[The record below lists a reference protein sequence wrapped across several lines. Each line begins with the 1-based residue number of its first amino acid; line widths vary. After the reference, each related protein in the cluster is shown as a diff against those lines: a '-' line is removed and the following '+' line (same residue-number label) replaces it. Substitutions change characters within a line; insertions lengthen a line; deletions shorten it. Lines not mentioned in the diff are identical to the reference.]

1 MTAAA
6 FSTQR
11 LIGLRLL
18 AGRAPATYWPSLV
31 LPLLAVL
38 VLLLC
43 WKPAGASEFP
53 ERECCDDLI
62 LLPPAVDAGPDIR
75 KTVPLGGNGGVGGT
89 TSSSFSTEVP
99 PHSSSEH
106 PDTSNFLYPEF
117 IPELSLDLGYPLP
130 PPPLHPHH
138 QHPHPGAPDGS
149 NYVPTTT
156 GTGLHQGQP
165 ASAILNCLL
174 AHQLCAEDPSCKSI
188 ETVIQ
193 HICGPETVA
202 CSTTTVTKCQAGLR
216 TLQAFPVFH
225 PTCLCREPSVDPD
238 CNAFRD
244 SLFDHP
250 CMVATQKERDLYPI
264 HALPTCT
271 HALDVCQK
279 DLSCTRLYNDFREH
293 CKLRS
298 GVCRDKETCYNAW
311 RGLRMTPLF
320 GCFCPGNDQ
329 KKCERIYSFIYNNT
343 CVGYP
348 TPSGHVIRNR
358 SESSVT
364 ATPLSDSTTTSRVY
378 ASRRMRRYLV
388 RYLPHHLTPP
398 PAITTTT
405 THLHNQS
412 APQSSSS
419 SPSSTSSVDDED
431 DNELAL
437 DTTTSTTNSLITTTD
452 PPSLLPTSTD
462 VISTSTPP
470 ITTTT
475 HEHHLVGTTSTT
487 TSTTVTPVPTAHHL
501 LLRETTSSL
510 DRADDVAASWHDSLN
525 RQRET
530 DGRQIES
537 RLMDSVHHHHHHGT
551 AAEAGSIDVARFSHF
566 LQSALTRTRIG
577 YHSSSSSVSS
587 IHAASAAAAASGSV
601 AAGAIGNGSAS
612 YYSTSSSSSFNTSV
626 TSSNHTG
633 GDEVMD
639 GGAGRV
645 VSIYQSTCHRA
656 LTHCQSDLQCR
667 KHLDPF
673 LRYCNGGGG
682 VSGMAGGAD
691 TCHRDLCMQALQGFY
706 KDAPLQWS
714 LEVAFCVC
722 KKSQSRNDECLVA
735 QERLHPDCARR
746 PERYHLPPPPLP
758 PASSGGGG
766 GATAMGG
773 SMASSSPALGTN
785 EASPP
790 HHTPACHHLA
800 EECKAH
806 PDCKPRLEF
815 YVQACAVDIVTKG
828 CAGPPSICRRAV
840 LDILGT
846 DLRTTCTCRTAQH
859 LGDMAAMYD
868 CTEWQ
873 RLLWLNPCV
882 VEAQRDFHKIQ
893 GNLKVVTVPTPT
905 LAPSTAGVDGSS
917 ATVRGR
923 QTSSVEDDPLHHL
936 FTIVPRR
943 TLRPQETQQSPGEG
957 GGQRFPMTSS
967 TDVTSGSSSTVTW
980 TTLTG
985 TRFSTGSSTASGGP
999 TTTEMITRPTIP
1011 AKYCTLERSNERV
1024 VHFPEGT
1031 IKRLYDDDD
1040 PDCSELCRCGAGQ
1053 VVTCSISDCADR
1065 IPCQTS
1071 SAVYAH
1077 AATAFQAY
1085 RGECLCF
1092 SGTLVCAR
1100 PDPGQY
1106 SLPLGVFLFVGYSRA
1121 DEKAIYQFTHTNVS
1135 RSLVTGLDRLMY
1147 ISLPEMAENECRMSI
1162 HDDKLEE
1169 NLIFQIRLSS
1179 LDEQR
1184 VNNSVTLEMLTHEK
1198 SQCLPV
1204 ANRLRHMISKRLP
1217 DIREDEALSIIKVAD
1232 TATVL
1237 PEPRR
1242 SASANRHQM
1251 CWTILAA
1258 VWSSSLILTNR
1269 FYS

>member
-1 MTAAA
+1 MMATVP
-6 FSTQR
+6 F
-11 LIGLRLL
+11 IGVVVVFMSSLCLL
-18 AGRAPATYWPSLV
+18 
-31 LPLLAVL
+31 
-38 VLLLC
+38 
-43 WKPAGASEFP
+43 AGASEFP
-53 ERECCDDLI
+53 ERECCD
-62 LLPPAVDAGPDIR
+62 LPPHPDAGLDVRLQPAS
-75 KTVPLGGNGGVGGT
+75 TGPPSLSSLT
-89 TSSSFSTEVP
+89 TEMP
-99 PHSSSEH
+99 PHSPEH
-106 PDTSNFLYPEF
+106 PDTSNFLFPEF

-130 PPPLHPHH
+130 PPPLHPPHH
-138 QHPHPGAPDGS
+138 QHPQEGG

-156 GTGLHQGQP
+156 GTGLHHGQP

-298 GVCRDKETCYNAW
+298 GLCRDKETCYNAW

-343 CVGYP
+343 CVDP
-348 TPSGHVIRNR
+348 HVQTKHVSKTPFVF
-358 SESSVT
+358 VK
-364 ATPLSDSTTTSRVY
+364 PLNAIALPVLG
-378 ASRRMRRYLV
+378 RRRRYLV
-388 RYLPHHLTPP
+388 RYVPHHLTPP
-398 PAITTTT
+398 T
-405 THLHNQS
+405 
-412 APQSSSS
+412 SSS
-419 SPSSTSSVDDED
+419 TSVDDEH
-431 DNELAL
+431 NELAL
-437 DTTTSTTNSLITTTD
+437 DTTNTLPTTTTITTTTTTA
-452 PPSLLPTSTD
+452 LPYSD
-462 VISTSTPP
+462 VISTSTNPE
-470 ITTTT
+470 
-475 HEHHLVGTTSTT
+475 HEHIGTSP
-487 TSTTVTPVPTAHHL
+487 TPVRLVDEPSASP
-501 LLRETTSSL
+501 RVAVGSWQET
-510 DRADDVAASWHDSLN
+510 LN

-530 DGRQIES
+530 DARQIES
-537 RLMDSVHHHHHHGT
+537 RLMDSVHHQHHHGA

-566 LQSALTRTRIG
+566 LESALTRTRIG
-577 YHSSSSSVSS
+577 YHSSTSSVSS
-587 IHAASAAAAASGSV
+587 IHAASAAGNV
-601 AAGAIGNGSAS
+601 AANNSS
-612 YYSTSSSSSFNTSV
+612 YYTT
-626 TSSNHTG
+626 TSSNTSAVNGSPFNHTG
-633 GDEVMD
+633 ADEIAD

-645 VSIYQSTCHRA
+645 VSIYQSTCHKA
-656 LTHCQSDLQCR
+656 LSNCQSDLQCR
-667 KHLDPF
+667 KHLEPF
-673 LRYCNGGGG
+673 LRYCNGAASA
-682 VSGMAGGAD
+682 SGLAASAD

-722 KKSQSRNDECLVA
+722 KKTQSRNDECLVA

-746 PERYHLPPPPLP
+746 PERYHSP
-758 PASSGGGG
+758 PATGPSSTG
-766 GATAMGG
+766 MG
-773 SMASSSPALGTN
+773 SMASSSPAMGNN
-785 EASPP
+785 EANNSP

-815 YVQACAVDIVTKG
+815 YVQACAVDVVTKG

-846 DLRTTCTCRTAQH
+846 DLRTTCTCRTAQQM
-859 LGDMAAMYD
+859 GDMAAMYD

-893 GNLKVVTVPTPT
+893 GNLKVVTMPTPT
-905 LAPSTAGVDGSS
+905 TAPISSNGSS
-917 ATVRGR
+917 FTVGGR
-923 QTSSVEDDPLHHL
+923 QTSSADDDPRHHL
-936 FTIVPRR
+936 FTVVVPRK
-943 TLRPQETQQSPGEG
+943 TYRPQETNASDG
-957 GGQRFPMTSS
+957 RVS
-967 TDVTSGSSSTVTW
+967 VTSDSTSTSVTW
-980 TTLTG
+980 STTSTA
-985 TRFSTGSSTASGGP
+985 TRFTTASDP
-999 TTTEMITRPTIP
+999 STTDMITRPTIP
-1011 AKYCTLERSNERV
+1011 AKYCTLERPNKRV
-1024 VHFPEGT
+1024 VHFAEGT
-1031 IKRLYDDDD
+1031 SKRLYHDDD

-1053 VVTCSISDCADR
+1053 VVTCSIADCAQR
-1065 IPCQTS
+1065 KPCQTS
-1071 SAVYAH
+1071 AAVYAH

-1106 SLPLGVFLFVGYSRA
+1106 SLPLGVFLFIGYSQA
-1121 DEKAIYQFTHTNVS
+1121 DEKAIYQFTHVNVS
-1135 RSLVTGLDRLMY
+1135 RSLLTGLHRHMY
-1147 ISLPEMAENECRMSI
+1147 FTPPEQAENECRMSI
-1162 HDDKLEE
+1162 HDQMEE
-1169 NLIFQIRLSS
+1169 NLIFQIRLPS
-1179 LDEQR
+1179 LDDQR

-1198 SQCLPV
+1198 AQCLPV
-1204 ANRLRHMISKRLP
+1204 ANRLRHMINKRSP
-1217 DIREDEALSIIKVAD
+1217 DIREDEALSVIKVAD
-1232 TATVL
+1232 TASVL

-1242 SASANRHQM
+1242 SSADRQLQQL
-1251 CWTILAA
+1251 WTITAA
-1258 VWSSSLILTNR
+1258 LWSSFIVTHR
-1269 FYS
+1269 YYR

>member
-1 MTAAA
+1 MRHPT
-6 FSTQR
+6 
-11 LIGLRLL
+11 
-18 AGRAPATYWPSLV
+18 GRPTILV
-31 LPLLAVL
+31 LCVA
-38 VLLLC
+38 
-43 WKPAGASEFP
+43 AIF
-53 ERECCDDLI
+53 
-62 LLPPAVDAGPDIR
+62 
-75 KTVPLGGNGGVGGT
+75 
-89 TSSSFSTEVP
+89 
-99 PHSSSEH
+99 
-106 PDTSNFLYPEF
+106 
-117 IPELSLDLGYPLP
+117 
-130 PPPLHPHH
+130 
-138 QHPHPGAPDGS
+138 
-149 NYVPTTT
+149 
-156 GTGLHQGQP
+156 GLHQGRP
-165 ASAILNCLL
+165 ANAILNCLL

-298 GVCRDKETCYNAW
+298 GVCRDKETCFNAW

-343 CVGYP
+343 CVG
-348 TPSGHVIRNR
+348 SW
-358 SESSVT
+358 
-364 ATPLSDSTTTSRVY
+364 
-378 ASRRMRRYLV
+378 
-388 RYLPHHLTPP
+388 
-398 PAITTTT
+398 
-405 THLHNQS
+405 Q
-412 APQSSSS
+412 
-419 SPSSTSSVDDED
+419 
-431 DNELAL
+431 
-437 DTTTSTTNSLITTTD
+437 
-452 PPSLLPTSTD
+452 
-462 VISTSTPP
+462 
-470 ITTTT
+470 
-475 HEHHLVGTTSTT
+475 
-487 TSTTVTPVPTAHHL
+487 
-501 LLRETTSSL
+501 ET
-510 DRADDVAASWHDSLN
+510 LN

-530 DGRQIES
+530 DARQIET
-537 RLMDSVHHHHHHGT
+537 RLMDSVHHQHHHGA

-566 LQSALTRTRIG
+566 LESALTRTRIG

-587 IHAASAAAAASGSV
+587 IHAASAAAAGYVAGSH
-601 AAGAIGNGSAS
+601 NSS
-612 YYSTSSSSSFNTSV
+612 YYTTTSSNTSAVNGSSFN
-626 TSSNHTG
+626 HTG
-633 GDEVMD
+633 ADEIAD
-639 GGAGRV
+639 GGVGRV
-645 VSIYQSTCHRA
+645 VSIYQSTCHKA
-656 LTHCQSDLQCR
+656 LSNCQSDLQCR

-673 LRYCNGGGG
+673 LRYCNGAAS
-682 VSGMAGGAD
+682 SGLAGSAD

-746 PERYHLPPPPLP
+746 PERYHSP
-758 PASSGGGG
+758 PATGPSSTG
-766 GATAMGG
+766 MG
-773 SMASSSPALGTN
+773 SMAASSPAIGNN
-785 EASPP
+785 EANHSP

-905 LAPSTAGVDGSS
+905 TAPTSSNGSS
-917 ATVRGR
+917 FTVGGR
-923 QTSSVEDDPLHHL
+923 QTSSADDDPRHHL
-936 FTIVPRR
+936 FTVVVPRK
-943 TLRPQETQQSPGEG
+943 TYRPQETNASDGRIPVTSDT
-957 GGQRFPMTSS
+957 TSS
-967 TDVTSGSSSTVTW
+967 TNTVTW
-980 TTLTG
+980 STTSTA
-985 TRFSTGSSTASGGP
+985 TRFSTASDPST
-999 TTTEMITRPTIP
+999 TDMITRPTVP
-1011 AKYCTLERSNERV
+1011 AKYCTLERPNKRV
-1024 VHFPEGT
+1024 VHFAEGT
-1031 IKRLYDDDD
+1031 SKRLYHDDD

-1053 VVTCSISDCADR
+1053 VVTCSISDCAQR
-1065 IPCQTS
+1065 KPCQTS
-1071 SAVYAH
+1071 AAVYAH

-1106 SLPLGVFLFVGYSRA
+1106 SLPLGVFLFIGYSQT
-1121 DEKAIYQFTHTNVS
+1121 DEKAIYQFTHINVS
-1135 RSLVTGLDRLMY
+1135 RSLLTGLHRLMY
-1147 ISLPEMAENECRMSI
+1147 FTPPEQAENECRMSI
-1162 HDDKLEE
+1162 HDQMEE
-1169 NLIFQIRLSS
+1169 NLIFQIRLPS
-1179 LDEQR
+1179 LDDQR

-1198 SQCLPV
+1198 AQCLPV
-1204 ANRLRHMISKRLP
+1204 ANRLRHMINKRSP
-1217 DIREDEALSIIKVAD
+1217 DIREDEALSVVKVAD
-1232 TATVL
+1232 TASVL

-1242 SASANRHQM
+1242 SSAGRELQQL
-1251 CWTILAA
+1251 WTIAAA
-1258 VWSSSLILTNR
+1258 VWSSFIVTNR
-1269 FYS
+1269 CYR

>member
-343 CVGYP
+343 CV
-348 TPSGHVIRNR
+348 
-358 SESSVT
+358 
-364 ATPLSDSTTTSRVY
+364 
-378 ASRRMRRYLV
+378 
-388 RYLPHHLTPP
+388 
-398 PAITTTT
+398 
-405 THLHNQS
+405 
-412 APQSSSS
+412 
-419 SPSSTSSVDDED
+419 
-431 DNELAL
+431 
-437 DTTTSTTNSLITTTD
+437 
-452 PPSLLPTSTD
+452 
-462 VISTSTPP
+462 
-470 ITTTT
+470 
-475 HEHHLVGTTSTT
+475 
-487 TSTTVTPVPTAHHL
+487 
-501 LLRETTSSL
+501 
-510 DRADDVAASWHDSLN
+510 ASWHDSLN

>member
-1 MTAAA
+1 M
-6 FSTQR
+6 FPR
-11 LIGLRLL
+11 R
-18 AGRAPATYWPSLV
+18 RAQVCIKA
-31 LPLLAVL
+31 
-38 VLLLC
+38 
-43 WKPAGASEFP
+43 
-53 ERECCDDLI
+53 
-62 LLPPAVDAGPDIR
+62 
-75 KTVPLGGNGGVGGT
+75 
-89 TSSSFSTEVP
+89 
-99 PHSSSEH
+99 
-106 PDTSNFLYPEF
+106 
-117 IPELSLDLGYPLP
+117 
-130 PPPLHPHH
+130 
-138 QHPHPGAPDGS
+138 
-149 NYVPTTT
+149 
-156 GTGLHQGQP
+156 GQP
-165 ASAILNCLL
+165 MPYSTVCWPIK
-174 AHQLCAEDPSCKSI
+174 LCAEDPSCKSI

-298 GVCRDKETCYNAW
+298 GVCRDKETCFNAW

-343 CVGYP
+343 CVG
-348 TPSGHVIRNR
+348 SW
-358 SESSVT
+358 
-364 ATPLSDSTTTSRVY
+364 
-378 ASRRMRRYLV
+378 
-388 RYLPHHLTPP
+388 
-398 PAITTTT
+398 
-405 THLHNQS
+405 Q
-412 APQSSSS
+412 
-419 SPSSTSSVDDED
+419 
-431 DNELAL
+431 
-437 DTTTSTTNSLITTTD
+437 
-452 PPSLLPTSTD
+452 
-462 VISTSTPP
+462 
-470 ITTTT
+470 
-475 HEHHLVGTTSTT
+475 
-487 TSTTVTPVPTAHHL
+487 
-501 LLRETTSSL
+501 ET
-510 DRADDVAASWHDSLN
+510 LN

-530 DGRQIES
+530 DARQIET
-537 RLMDSVHHHHHHGT
+537 RLMDSVHHQHHHGA

-566 LQSALTRTRIG
+566 LESALTRTRIG

-587 IHAASAAAAASGSV
+587 IHAASAAAAGYVAGSH
-601 AAGAIGNGSAS
+601 NSS
-612 YYSTSSSSSFNTSV
+612 YYTTTSSNTSAVNGSSFN
-626 TSSNHTG
+626 HTG
-633 GDEVMD
+633 ADEIAD
-639 GGAGRV
+639 GGVGRV
-645 VSIYQSTCHRA
+645 VSIYQSTCHKA
-656 LTHCQSDLQCR
+656 LSNCQSDLQCR

-673 LRYCNGGGG
+673 LRYCNGAAS
-682 VSGMAGGAD
+682 SGLAGSAD

-746 PERYHLPPPPLP
+746 PERYHSP
-758 PASSGGGG
+758 PATGPSSTG
-766 GATAMGG
+766 MG
-773 SMASSSPALGTN
+773 SMAASSPAIGNN
-785 EASPP
+785 EANHSP

-905 LAPSTAGVDGSS
+905 TAPTSSNGSS
-917 ATVRGR
+917 FTVGGR
-923 QTSSVEDDPLHHL
+923 QTSSADDDPRHHL
-936 FTIVPRR
+936 FTVVVPRK
-943 TLRPQETQQSPGEG
+943 TYRPQETNASDGRIPVTSDT
-957 GGQRFPMTSS
+957 TSS
-967 TDVTSGSSSTVTW
+967 TNTVTW
-980 TTLTG
+980 STTSTA
-985 TRFSTGSSTASGGP
+985 TRFSTASDPST
-999 TTTEMITRPTIP
+999 TDMITRPTVP
-1011 AKYCTLERSNERV
+1011 AKYCTLERPNKRV
-1024 VHFPEGT
+1024 VHFAEGT
-1031 IKRLYDDDD
+1031 SKRLYHDDD

-1053 VVTCSISDCADR
+1053 VVTCSISDCAQR
-1065 IPCQTS
+1065 KPCQTS
-1071 SAVYAH
+1071 AAVYAH

-1106 SLPLGVFLFVGYSRA
+1106 SLPLGVFLFIGYSQT
-1121 DEKAIYQFTHTNVS
+1121 DEKAIYQFTHINVS
-1135 RSLVTGLDRLMY
+1135 RSLLTGLHRLMY
-1147 ISLPEMAENECRMSI
+1147 FTPPEQAENECRMSI
-1162 HDDKLEE
+1162 HDQMEE
-1169 NLIFQIRLSS
+1169 NLIFQIRLPS
-1179 LDEQR
+1179 LDDQR

-1198 SQCLPV
+1198 AQCLPV
-1204 ANRLRHMISKRLP
+1204 ANRLRHMINKRSP
-1217 DIREDEALSIIKVAD
+1217 DIREDEALSVVKVAD
-1232 TATVL
+1232 TASVL

-1242 SASANRHQM
+1242 SSAGRELQQL
-1251 CWTILAA
+1251 WTIAAA
-1258 VWSSSLILTNR
+1258 VWSSFIVTNR
-1269 FYS
+1269 CYR

>member
-6 FSTQR
+6 SSAQR

-18 AGRAPATYWPSLV
+18 AGRGPATYWPSLV

-38 VLLLC
+38 ALLLC

-62 LLPPAVDAGPDIR
+62 LLPPAVDSGPDIR

-156 GTGLHQGQP
+156 GSGLHQGQP

-343 CVGYP
+343 CV
-348 TPSGHVIRNR
+348 
-358 SESSVT
+358 
-364 ATPLSDSTTTSRVY
+364 
-378 ASRRMRRYLV
+378 
-388 RYLPHHLTPP
+388 
-398 PAITTTT
+398 
-405 THLHNQS
+405 
-412 APQSSSS
+412 
-419 SPSSTSSVDDED
+419 
-431 DNELAL
+431 
-437 DTTTSTTNSLITTTD
+437 
-452 PPSLLPTSTD
+452 
-462 VISTSTPP
+462 
-470 ITTTT
+470 
-475 HEHHLVGTTSTT
+475 
-487 TSTTVTPVPTAHHL
+487 
-501 LLRETTSSL
+501 
-510 DRADDVAASWHDSLN
+510 ASWQDSLN

-601 AAGAIGNGSAS
+601 AAGASGIVSNGSAS
-612 YYSTSSSSSFNTSV
+612 YYSTSSSSSFNTSA

-673 LRYCNGGGG
+673 LRYCNGGGGG

-746 PERYHLPPPPLP
+746 PERYHLPPPPPP

-923 QTSSVEDDPLHHL
+923 QTSSVEDDPSHHL
-936 FTIVPRR
+936 FTIVVPRR
-943 TLRPQETQQSPGEG
+943 TLRPQETQQSPGDG

-967 TDVTSGSSSTVTW
+967 TDVTSGSSSVTW
-980 TTLTG
+980 TTSTG

-1011 AKYCTLERSNERV
+1011 AKYCTLERSNDRV

-1147 ISLPEMAENECRMSI
+1147 ISLPETAENECRMSI

-1242 SASANRHQM
+1242 SSSAGRHQM

-1269 FYS
+1269 YYS

>member
-6 FSTQR
+6 SSAQR

-18 AGRAPATYWPSLV
+18 AGRGPATYWPSLV

-38 VLLLC
+38 ALLLC

-62 LLPPAVDAGPDIR
+62 LLPPAVDSGPDIR

-156 GTGLHQGQP
+156 GSGLHQGQP

-343 CVGYP
+343 CV
-348 TPSGHVIRNR
+348 
-358 SESSVT
+358 
-364 ATPLSDSTTTSRVY
+364 A
-378 ASRRMRRYLV
+378 
-388 RYLPHHLTPP
+388 
-398 PAITTTT
+398 
-405 THLHNQS
+405 
-412 APQSSSS
+412 
-419 SPSSTSSVDDED
+419 
-431 DNELAL
+431 
-437 DTTTSTTNSLITTTD
+437 
-452 PPSLLPTSTD
+452 
-462 VISTSTPP
+462 
-470 ITTTT
+470 
-475 HEHHLVGTTSTT
+475 
-487 TSTTVTPVPTAHHL
+487 
-501 LLRETTSSL
+501 
-510 DRADDVAASWHDSLN
+510 
-525 RQRET
+525 
-530 DGRQIES
+530 
-537 RLMDSVHHHHHHGT
+537 
-551 AAEAGSIDVARFSHF
+551 
-566 LQSALTRTRIG
+566 
-577 YHSSSSSVSS
+577 
-587 IHAASAAAAASGSV
+587 
-601 AAGAIGNGSAS
+601 
-612 YYSTSSSSSFNTSV
+612 
-626 TSSNHTG
+626 G

-673 LRYCNGGGG
+673 LRYCNGGGGG

-746 PERYHLPPPPLP
+746 PERYHLPPPPPP

-923 QTSSVEDDPLHHL
+923 QTSSVEDDPSHHL
-936 FTIVPRR
+936 FTIVVPRR
-943 TLRPQETQQSPGEG
+943 TLRPQETQQSPGDG

-967 TDVTSGSSSTVTW
+967 TDVTSGSSSVTW
-980 TTLTG
+980 TTSTG

-1011 AKYCTLERSNERV
+1011 AKYCTLERSNDRV

-1147 ISLPEMAENECRMSI
+1147 ISLPETAENECRMSI

-1242 SASANRHQM
+1242 SSSAGRHQM

-1269 FYS
+1269 YYS

>member
-343 CVGYP
+343 CV
-348 TPSGHVIRNR
+348 
-358 SESSVT
+358 
-364 ATPLSDSTTTSRVY
+364 A
-378 ASRRMRRYLV
+378 
-388 RYLPHHLTPP
+388 
-398 PAITTTT
+398 
-405 THLHNQS
+405 
-412 APQSSSS
+412 
-419 SPSSTSSVDDED
+419 
-431 DNELAL
+431 
-437 DTTTSTTNSLITTTD
+437 
-452 PPSLLPTSTD
+452 
-462 VISTSTPP
+462 
-470 ITTTT
+470 
-475 HEHHLVGTTSTT
+475 
-487 TSTTVTPVPTAHHL
+487 
-501 LLRETTSSL
+501 
-510 DRADDVAASWHDSLN
+510 
-525 RQRET
+525 
-530 DGRQIES
+530 
-537 RLMDSVHHHHHHGT
+537 
-551 AAEAGSIDVARFSHF
+551 
-566 LQSALTRTRIG
+566 
-577 YHSSSSSVSS
+577 
-587 IHAASAAAAASGSV
+587 
-601 AAGAIGNGSAS
+601 
-612 YYSTSSSSSFNTSV
+612 
-626 TSSNHTG
+626 G